1 MRHLLLCG
9 LVTLVVALAGHG
21 PALASGSGQ
30 VDPPGNTVRTESGA
44 EVAAYL
50 ANIDRMLGLAF
61 SGQYGTLKPGS
72 TQKLEAARER
82 IQEVLGS
89 RTTLGSLPADER
101 MVLQN
106 EEDAISAILR
116 NREKDRM
123 VCKRLLKTGSRM
135 ATTECMT
142 VAQREARAASA
153 AESTSM
159 VQREKCV
166 PSIYNPC

>member
-1 MRHLLLCG
+1 MRRLLLCG
-9 LVTLVVALAGHG
+9 LVTLALAGHG
-21 PALASGSGQ
+21 PALASSNAQ
-30 VDPPGNTVRTESGA
+30 VDSAGNTLSTEPA
-44 EVAAYL
+44 TDVAAYL

-82 IQEVLGS
+82 IQEALGS
-89 RTTLGSLPADER
+89 HTTLGSLPADDR

-135 ATTECMT
+135 STTECMT

-159 VQREKCV
+159 VQRERCIPTV
-166 PSIYNPC
+166 DNPCG